1 MSPPDGATPASDRS
15 LAAQPYRL
23 GIDIGGT
30 FTDLS
35 LIDERTKEVV
45 SHKVQSTPREPSRA
59 VARGVVEIMRSV
71 GATPEAIGSFVHGT
85 TIALNA
91 VLERRG
97 APIAMFVTDGTQDML
112 ELARLRKP
120 DIFNLLAK
128 LPPPLVPRRRMLEVV
143 GRVASSGEELEP
155 LDEAQLEAMA
165 GRLGEEIESLA
176 VCFLNAHA
184 NDRQERRAAEV
195 LQQSRPDLHVSLS
208 SALWPEIR
216 EYERATVAALNA
228 YVQPVMSRYVDSLRR
243 DMADAGVQTRLYIT
257 RSNGGVMSAET
268 ARMEPV
274 HTMLSGPASGVVGA
288 AYVAGLSGVSE
299 AVTLDIG
306 GTSADV
312 AVIRDG
318 RPVQSTEAVVGDFPM
333 IMPSV
338 DVFAVGAGGG
348 SIAWFDEAGLLKLGP
363 RSAGAMPG
371 PACYGQGGAEPTT
384 TDAYLVCGYLD
395 STKFAGGNIPLHTDK
410 ARTAVGSVA
419 ERLGLSVEAA
429 AESMLTLAT
438 ATMANAIM
446 PMLTKRGID
455 PRNFTLIAFG
465 GAGPTHACLLAED
478 MVIPRILVPPAPGA
492 LCAYGAAIANF
503 SSDTVRSCRTPLARM
518 AAENIRD
525 IVTQLEAQARGWLAA
540 ERPDIVRLELRRT
553 ASMRYQGQAFDVEV
567 QVPEGIATE
576 NLDATTL
583 GQLFHA
589 AYEALYHNSDPQ
601 AAVLLVDLRVSV
613 IGRTEP
619 PGARPLPRAAEGE
632 APVPHGR
639 RSIFFAG
646 RHHDAAIYN
655 RADLKAGQ
663 VIHGPAVIEQ
673 FDTTTVVTPGF
684 AACSDING
692 NLMLTREVP

>member
-1 MSPPDGATPASDRS
+1 MSPPNGAVPIADQHPV
-15 LAAQPYRL
+15 AQPYRL

-35 LIDERTKEVV
+35 LIDERTKAVV
-45 SHKVQSTPREPSRA
+45 SHKVQSTPQEPSQA
-59 VARGVVEIMRSV
+59 VARGVSEIMRAV
-71 GATPEAIGSFVHGT
+71 GAPPAAIGSFVHGT

-97 APIAMFVTDGTQDML
+97 APIAMFVTDGTRDML

-128 LPPPLVPRRRMLEVV
+128 LPPALVPRRRMLEVG
-143 GRVASSGEELEP
+143 GRVAASGAELEL
-155 LDEAQLEAMA
+155 LDENHLRVLAEKLDDEV
-165 GRLGEEIESLA
+165 ESVA
-176 VCFLNAHA
+176 VCLLHSHA
-184 NDRQERRAAEV
+184 NDTHERRVAEV
-195 LQQSRPDLHVSLS
+195 LQQFRPDLHVSIS

-228 YVQPVMSRYVDSLRR
+228 YVQPVMSRYVDSLHR
-243 DMADAGVQTRLYIT
+243 DMANAGVQTRLYIT

-268 ARMEPV
+268 ARREPV

-288 AYVAGLSGVSE
+288 AYVAGLSDIFD

-318 RPVQSTEAVVGDFPM
+318 RPIQSTEAVVGDFPM

-348 SIAWFDEAGLLKLGP
+348 SVAWFDEAGLLKLGP
-363 RSAGAMPG
+363 RSAGARPG
-371 PACYGQGGAEPTT
+371 PACYGQGGEEPTT

-395 STKFAGGNIPLHTDK
+395 PIKFAGGSIPLHLNK
-410 ARTAVGSVA
+410 ARAAIGGVA
-419 ERLGLSVEAA
+419 ERLGVSIEVA

-455 PRNFTLIAFG
+455 PRNFTLVAFG

-478 MVIPRILVPPAPGA
+478 VAISRILVPPAPGA
-492 LCAYGAAIANF
+492 LCAYGAAIADFN
-503 SSDTVRSCRTPLARM
+503 SDTVRSCRMPLARM
-518 AAENIRD
+518 TAENIRG
-525 IVTQLEAQARGWLAA
+525 IVVHLEAQARAWLEA
-540 ERPDIVRLELRRT
+540 ERPDIARVELRRS

-567 QVPEGIATE
+567 EIPTNLATDGL
-576 NLDATTL
+576 NSVTL
-583 GQLFHA
+583 SNLFHA
-589 AYEALYHNSDPQ
+589 TYEELYHNSDPEG
-601 AAVLLVDLRVSV
+601 AVVLVDLRVSV

-619 PGARPLPRAAEGE
+619 PGARTLSHDTENE
-632 APVPHGR
+632 MPVPCGR
-639 RSIFFAG
+639 RLIFFAG
-646 RHHDAAIYN
+646 SQHDAVIYN
-655 RADLKAGQ
+655 RSDLRAGQ
-663 VIHGPAVIEQ
+663 IIRGPAVVEQ
-673 FDTTTVVTPGF
+673 FDTTTVITPGF
-684 AACSDING
+684 SACSDING

>member
-1 MSPPDGATPASDRS
+1 MSPPDGTVPTPGHDV
-15 LAAQPYRL
+15 AAQPYRL

-35 LIDERTKEVV
+35 LIDERTKAVV

-59 VARGVVEIMRSV
+59 VARGVAEIMRSV
-71 GATPEAIGSFVHGT
+71 GATPAAIGSFVHGT

-97 APIAMFVTDGTQDML
+97 APVAMVVTDGTRDML

-120 DIFNLLAK
+120 DIFNLLAR
-128 LPPPLVPRRRMLEVV
+128 LPPPLVPRRRMLEVA
-143 GRVASSGEELEP
+143 GRVAASGEELEP
-155 LDEAQLEAMA
+155 LDEAQLESVA
-165 GRLGEEIESLA
+165 GTLDDGVESLA

-184 NDRQERRAAEV
+184 NDGQERRAAEV
-195 LQQSRPDLHVSLS
+195 LQQARPDLHVSLS

-243 DMADAGVQTRLYIT
+243 DMADVGVQTRLYIT

-371 PACYGQGGAEPTT
+371 PACYGQGGEEPTT
-384 TDAYLVCGYLD
+384 TDAYLSCGYLD
-395 STKFAGGNIPLHTDK
+395 PARFAGGNLPLHPDK
-410 ARTAVGSVA
+410 ARAAVGGVA
-419 ERLGLSVEAA
+419 ARLGVSVEAA

-478 MVIPRILVPPAPGA
+478 MAIPRILVPPAPGA

-503 SSDTVRSCRTPLARM
+503 SAETVRSCRAPLARM
-518 AAENIRD
+518 AADTIRD
-525 IVTQLEAQARGWLAA
+525 IVTQLETQGRAWLAA
-540 ERPDIVRLELRRT
+540 ERPDIARIELRRT

-567 QVPEGIATE
+567 EIPSDVATGD
-576 NLDATTL
+576 LDAATL
-583 GQLFHA
+583 SRLFHA
-589 AYEALYHNSDPQ
+589 AYEALYHNSDLR

-619 PGARPLPRAAEGE
+619 PGARPLPQAAEGE
-632 APVPHGR
+632 APVPRGR
-639 RSIFFAG
+639 RPIFFTG
-646 RHHDAAIYN
+646 RYHDAAIHD
-655 RADLKAGQ
+655 RAGLKAGQ

-673 FDTTTVVTPGF
+673 FDTTTFVTPGF
-684 AACSDING
+684 SACSDING
-692 NLMLTREVP
+692 NLMLTREAP